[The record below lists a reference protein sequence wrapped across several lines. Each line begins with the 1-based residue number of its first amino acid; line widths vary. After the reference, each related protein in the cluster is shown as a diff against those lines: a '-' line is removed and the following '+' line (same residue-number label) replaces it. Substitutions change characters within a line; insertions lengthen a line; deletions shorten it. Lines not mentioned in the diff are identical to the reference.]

1 MMMKTLIAAT
11 VLIVSAA
18 GIVLAQDVEKG
29 AIVFKK
35 MRDLPQDRPWR

>member
-11 VLIVSAA
+11 VLIVSPA
-18 GIVLAQDVEKG
+18 GIALAQDVEKG

-35 MRDLPQDRPWR
+35 CAICHKIGPWR